1 MKIYKTKDVDGKDC
15 FGFTFKDVTIIDPT
29 MSECGRFDVK
39 PSYYSLNDTDVL
51 ILNTM
56 NTTTAEETQR
66 GGGHYVDIYTL
77 PDQRVIVVC
86 DELIGL
92 YESYNHFDWYNELA
106 YDGIEAY
113 FIEIGDSNE

>member
-29 MSECGRFDVK
+29 MSECGRFDVES
-39 PSYYSLNDTDVL
+39 SYYGLTETDAL
-51 ILNTM
+51 ILHSINTL
-56 NTTTAEETQR
+56 TPEETQR
-66 GGGHYVDIYTL
+66 GGGHYVYIYTL
-77 PDQRVIVVC
+77 SDNKIIVVD
-86 DELIGL
+86 DELLGL